1 MRASEANSRRL
12 PTRQY
17 QHGSVMPFDGLQPS
31 FFSQD
36 LVALC
41 NYALE
46 QANYTSH
53 AIMQNGDKTAYAV
66 AEEVFNQIFP
76 TGNYHLV
83 VSNTRASYLQILG
96 QKALQSKVKGCNT
109 FVTTIKTRVSDFEHA
124 LWITHQDHFK
134 QCIQSQVDYEFMA
147 LIKDFDVKLAFHTDE
162 KFHHLAQVQAAAQ
175 AEAAA
180 QAKALR
186 SRKAR
191 GFQYRP
197 RGFQL
202 TSMQVSQI
210 IATVNTPLTPTG
222 GPTFERFPKLPPEL
236 RQMILRF
243 AREYRV
249 IIFSMSSLPPEV
261 EGPPEARRPY
271 LKNNPPMI
279 FKNADESYTT
289 VYATNKDMV
298 CFIEPVPGLK
308 TRATDADIGVPQHV
322 IAPYIPSLNGTPQG
336 TKTNLQIVSMKF
348 SSVLTS
354 LHTGPVRYAQ
364 LLTVIALPVHTA
376 YHYYRSGSHSKGEGN
391 WKKTRLMCPAL
402 GKMVF
407 ICGGN
412 LPGPRTLLADMEIR
426 KLDELWPEE
435 KNSVDNV
442 IFGYARAH
450 SKGLIQSLVFEQVVF
465 NGNSN

>member
-17 QHGSVMPFDGLQPS
+17 QHGSMMPFDGLQPS

-41 NYALE
+41 NYALK
-46 QANYTSH
+46 QANYTSQ
-53 AIMQNGDKTAYAV
+53 ATMQNGDKTAYAV

-76 TGNYHLV
+76 TGNYQLV
-83 VSNTRASYLQILG
+83 VSNTRASYLQTLG
-96 QKALQSKVKGCNT
+96 KKALQSKAKGCNT
-109 FVTTIKTRVSDFEHA
+109 FFTTIKTRVSDFEHA
-124 LWITHQDHFK
+124 LRIIPQDHFK
-134 QCIQSQVDYEFMA
+134 QCIQSQVDYEFIA
-147 LIKDFDVKLAFHTDE
+147 LLKDFDVKLTFHTDE
-162 KFHHLAQVQAAAQ
+162 KFHHLAQAQAAAQ

-197 RGFQL
+197 RGSQL

-210 IATVNTPLTPTG
+210 ITAVNTPLISTG
-222 GPTFERFPKLPPEL
+222 GPTFECFPKLPPEL

-271 LKNNPPMI
+271 LKKNPPMI

-336 TKTNLQIVSMKF
+336 TKTTLQIVLMQF
-348 SSVLTS
+348 NSVLTS

-376 YHYYRSGSHSKGEGN
+376 YHYYRIGSHSKGEGN
-391 WKKTRLMCPAL
+391 WKKTHLMCPA
-402 GKMVF
+402 
-407 ICGGN
+407 
-412 LPGPRTLLADMEIR
+412 
-426 KLDELWPEE
+426 
-435 KNSVDNV
+435 
-442 IFGYARAH
+442 
-450 SKGLIQSLVFEQVVF
+450 
-465 NGNSN
+465 